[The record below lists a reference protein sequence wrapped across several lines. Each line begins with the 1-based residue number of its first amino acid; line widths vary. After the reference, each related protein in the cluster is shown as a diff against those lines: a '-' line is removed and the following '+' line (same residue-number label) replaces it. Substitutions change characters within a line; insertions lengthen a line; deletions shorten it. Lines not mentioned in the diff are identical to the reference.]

1 MPLLK
6 VSAKGLTIKHGSAAT
21 PTTLLTGVESLGIN
35 LGDVELIEVTTHEST
50 QREYVDGGLRDTPE
64 IPITLTYDSA
74 DTGHE
79 AIRAAHAARTLY
91 YLTFVEP
98 GAGAAQ
104 WACSGYFTR
113 AEIPKS
119 GVREALKL
127 ELNFKVKSAETFTQ

>member
-1 MPLLK
+1 MPLVK
-6 VSAKGLTIKHGSAAT
+6 ISAKGLTIKHGTSAAPST
-21 PTTLLTGVESLGIN
+21 SLTGVDSVGIN
-35 LGDVELIEVTTHEST
+35 LGDVELLEVTTHEST
-50 QREYVDGGLRDTPE
+50 QREYVDSGLRDTPE
-64 IPITLTYDSA
+64 IPLTLIYDPT

-91 YLTFVEP
+91 YLTFVSP
-98 GAGAAQ
+98 DSGTAQ